1 MDFLPL
7 LVVALLLQ
15 MSILALQVGDA
26 ITGFIDARRARDT
39 DDPEAITRSSVRE
52 LTWMMAVT
60 AITAVVVA
68 FGVDAAARLLFEA
81 RSNPVT
87 AFLILALVA
96 FIAFAIGS
104 LAILAVVRR
113 DRPTYA
119 RLRRDLRDR
128 SVLQLDEIELEVFDA
143 RLAEADR
150 LRARRSAAA
159 PTLRLVALLAVLG
172 IGVASAIGGFAE
184 GLPGLA
190 VAAIVAAAL
199 SVAAFIVAV
208 RASVVRDEA
217 FEAVRGAQRAEVVAL
232 LERARIPQR
241 KNVPGLRDRVSRAL
255 AILREQQK

>member
-1 MDFLPL
+1 VDLVGL

-15 MSILALQVGDA
+15 VSILALQIGDA
-26 ITGFIDARRARDT
+26 ITGFIDARRVRDT
-39 DDPEAITRSSVRE
+39 DDPEVITRSSLRE

-60 AITAVVVA
+60 AITAVLVA
-68 FGVDAAARLLFEA
+68 FGVDTAAHLLLDENRPFV
-81 RSNPVT
+81 S
-87 AFLILALVA
+87 FLILALVA
-96 FIAFAIGS
+96 FVAFAIGT

-119 RLRRDLRDR
+119 RIRRDLRDR
-128 SVLQLDEIELEVFDA
+128 SIFQLEEDELELFDA

-159 PTLRLVALLAVLG
+159 PTLRLVALFAVLG
-172 IGVASAIGGFAE
+172 IGVASAIVGFAE
-184 GLPGLA
+184 SVPGLA
-190 VAAIVAAAL
+190 IAAIGASLL
-199 SVAAFIVAV
+199 SIAAFIVAV
-208 RASVVRDEA
+208 RASVVRDAA
-217 FEAVRGAQRAEVVAL
+217 FEAVRQAQRAEVVAL

>member
-1 MDFLPL
+1 MDLVPL

-15 MSILALQVGDA
+15 VSILALQVGDA
-26 ITGFIDARRARDT
+26 ITGFIDARRVRDT
-39 DDPEAITRSSVRE
+39 DDPEVITRSSLRE

-60 AITAVVVA
+60 AITAVMVA
-68 FGVDAAARLLFEA
+68 FGVDAAARLLLDVNRPFV
-81 RSNPVT
+81 S
-87 AFLILALVA
+87 FLVLALVA
-96 FIAFAIGS
+96 FVAFAIGT

-128 SVLQLDEIELEVFDA
+128 SILQLEEDELELFDA

-150 LRARRSAAA
+150 LRARRSTAG

-172 IGVASAIGGFAE
+172 IGIASAIGGFAE
-184 GLPGLA
+184 GVPGLA
-190 VAAIVAAAL
+190 IAAIVASVL

-208 RASVVRDEA
+208 RASVVRDAA
-217 FEAVRGAQRAEVVAL
+217 FDAVRQAQRAEVVAL